1 MIEERKINMKRFRN
15 FWVNTGE
22 PRRDIAT
29 LMVLATI
36 LGVAYPWISKGVEIC
51 IPFVVRYYN
60 WVERF

>member
-1 MIEERKINMKRFRN
+1 MKRFRN